1 MTRAATGELAEALA
15 ELDTYGPTPAALD
28 RARQLQQVHVTP
40 ARILNPALIPLT
52 IRLNPHGERRHLWT
66 HDRTLT
72 PHDMATTIHGPGTR
86 SRTPIRE

>member
-1 MTRAATGELAEALA
+1 MTGAAAGELAEALA

-28 RARQLQQVHVTP
+28 RARQLQQAHVTP
-40 ARILNPALIPLT
+40 ARILNRALVPLT

-66 HDRTLT
+66 HGPDFT
-72 PHDMATTIHGPGTR
+72 PHDMATTVHGPGTR